1 MPITLEGYAD
11 PRDLV
16 GIHPNAYPGRTPY
29 GRERH
34 LPSVNGSDNS
44 VPFANDPLEI
54 ARRIVNRKPLP
65 SCKPQKKLA
74 PAAIIEDVLGM
85 PAKDHAEMVMKG
97 KASRE
102 LYRD

>member
-1 MPITLEGYAD
+1 M
-11 PRDLV
+11 
-16 GIHPNAYPGRTPY
+16 
-29 GRERH
+29 
-34 LPSVNGSDNS
+34 PSVNGLDTS

-65 SCKPQKKLA
+65 SCVPQKKLTP
-74 PAAIIEDVLGM
+74 PALIEDVLGM